1 MKQAKRC
8 YEILSQLTEGDVY
21 TWDDLGKYSKSPGRD
36 IKRLLDEGLL
46 KKVGPGLYLLPK
58 KSRYGLLPANEHQL
72 VSGFLKTDDYL
83 MFSPNDYN
91 SLRVGLTQ
99 LRNETFVYNN
109 KRHEKVRLGRRNF
122 NFKRPNNGFPKKLT
136 KEFLLVDLMNNLDYV
151 GEPRD
156 QIKENVTRKVQSG
169 EFDKKLLLSLANQY
183 GKVGTRKFFN
193 QFELDNNSPDKKVA

>member
-1 MKQAKRC
+1 MKQVKRC
-8 YEILSQLTEGDVY
+8 YEILSQLTEGEVY
-21 TWDDLGKYSKSPGRD
+21 TWGDLNEYSKSPGRD
-36 IKRLLDEGLL
+36 VKRLLDEGLL

-58 KSRYGLLPANEHQL
+58 KSRYGLLPANKHEL
-72 VSGFLKTDDYL
+72 VSSFLKTDDYL
-83 MFSPNDYN
+83 MLSPNDYN

-109 KRHEKVRLGRRNF
+109 KRHEKVRLGKRNF

-156 QIKENVTRKVQSG
+156 QVKDNVTRQLQSG
-169 EFDKKLLLSLANQY
+169 MFDKKLLLSLANQY
-183 GKVGTRKFFN
+183 GKVGTRKFFI
-193 QFELDNNSPDKKVA
+193 QFELDNNSPDRKVA